1 MEIFRVSTYYEAPD
15 GMNIVN
21 LAAACPTYTG
31 WNRWNLSETELLEL
45 IHQLLLSL
53 TGGVLFND
61 DTISWHVPRHVTP
74 LVDSSFEIVEMHM
87 GISGQRLDSS
97 QMATRGYTLTITD
110 FHIVIEMPVGSPD
123 GYCKVGRVSLDLI
136 CMTLVTG
143 PFACFIK
150 MP

>member
-1 MEIFRVSTYYEAPD
+1 M
-15 GMNIVN
+15 
-21 LAAACPTYTG
+21 
-31 WNRWNLSETELLEL
+31 
-45 IHQLLLSL
+45 LLSL
-53 TGGVLFND
+53 TGGALFND

-97 QMATRGYTLTITD
+97 QMATRGYTLTVTD